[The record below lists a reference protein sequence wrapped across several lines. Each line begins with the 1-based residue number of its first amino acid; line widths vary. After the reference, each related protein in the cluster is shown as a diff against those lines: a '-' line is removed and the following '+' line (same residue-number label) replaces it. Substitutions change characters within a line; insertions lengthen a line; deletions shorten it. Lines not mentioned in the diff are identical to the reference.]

1 MTRDAAQFGGATT
14 ADEVLEG
21 MDLSGVTVLITG
33 ASSGLGAESARAM
46 AARGATV
53 VLTAR
58 QVEKASGVAAE
69 IRRSTGNANVDVMA
83 LELTDWAGVR
93 AFAAAFVERYPRLDV
108 LLNNAGVMACPLL
121 RTVEG
126 WEMQFASNH
135 LGHFLLTN
143 LLVPALR
150 NAAPARVVAVSSAG
164 HQLSPVLF
172 DDIHFDST
180 PYDKWTAYGQSKTAN
195 ILHAVELDRRWRG
208 DGVRA
213 FAIHPGA
220 ILTELGRHLGRSDL
234 ADLAA
239 RSPGS
244 KLEFKSIPAGAATQV
259 FAATA
264 PELADRGGVYLEDC
278 HVAEVHEG
286 QGSWGVRGYAL
297 DADNAA
303 RLWALSAQAVG
314 G

>member
-1 MTRDAAQFGGATT
+1 MSREASAFGAATT

-21 MDLSGVTVLITG
+21 IDLSGKTVLITG

-46 AARGATV
+46 AAKGARV

-58 QVEKASGVAAE
+58 QVDKARGVADGIQRE
-69 IRRSTGNANVDVMA
+69 TGGAAIDVMS
-83 LELTDWAGVR
+83 LELTDAQSIR
-93 AFAAAFVERYPRLDV
+93 AFAGEFLSRYPRLDI
-108 LLNNAGVMACPLL
+108 LLNNAGVMACPLA
-121 RTVEG
+121 RTATG
-126 WEMQFASNH
+126 FEMQFASNH

-150 NAAPARVVAVSSAG
+150 RGAPARIVAVSSAG
-164 HQLSPVLF
+164 HRLSSVLF
-172 DDIHFDST
+172 DDVNFDST

-195 ILHAVELDRRWRG
+195 IMHAVELDRRLRD

-220 ILTELGRHLGRSDL
+220 IVTELGRHLAREDL
-234 ADLAA
+234 AVLAS

-244 KLEFKSIPAGAATQV
+244 KLQFKQVEAGAATQV

-264 PELADRGGVYLEDC
+264 PELHGSGGVYLEDC
-278 HVAEVHEG
+278 SIAEVNDGEG
-286 QGSWGVRGYAL
+286 NRGVRSYAL
-297 DADNAA
+297 DPHAAA
-303 RLWALSAQAVG
+303 RLWKLSEEMIA
-314 G
+314 